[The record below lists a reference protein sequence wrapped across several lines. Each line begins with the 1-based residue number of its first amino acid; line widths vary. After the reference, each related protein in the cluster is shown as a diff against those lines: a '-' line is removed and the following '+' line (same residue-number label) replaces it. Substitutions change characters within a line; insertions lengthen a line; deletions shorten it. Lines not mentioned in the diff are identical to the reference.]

1 MVRGRTSAGVSFHD
15 IARNRPP
22 EPFRNVRPFRIG
34 TFGAAAAHATSGS
47 RCRYAER
54 LSLPLTRLTFLPL
67 TPHRVSLPLTAR
79 ASCRTRFHGRPD
91 PPPASGSLPGVDP
104 GEAMRVVT
112 GELDAFPHLI
122 ELPAAGVG
130 ADMIGRGAAHL
141 VGLHVDVQPSG
152 WRFAAH
158 EGGDERRARGMLARD
173 LDVLEEHTQGYVG
186 PLKLQVA
193 GPWTLGV
200 LARAALRRQG
210 PRRCR
215 RRPRYHRGARRRA
228 SPASRRTSRNRVPGA
243 AIVVQFDEPLIAA
256 VLLGRVPTAS
266 GFGTLRIVEP
276 PTVIERLKVVVEAV
290 TAVGATPIAHCCAA
304 SPPVGLFVEAGMRA
318 VSLDATQLTERD
330 DDELGQAV
338 ESGIAL
344 FLGLVPSLDVDPV
357 PRIGE
362 IVAPGSTIV
371 VATRLRAREPDSR
384 RRGDA
389 DVRARGLVAGVA
401 AHRLPHVPRS
411 RERVARSPGGELVTS

>member
-1 MVRGRTSAGVSFHD
+1 VSIPLPWPPGSATGV
-15 IARNRPP
+15 
-22 EPFRNVRPFRIG
+22 
-34 TFGAAAAHATSGS
+34 GS
-47 RCRYAER
+47 M
-54 LSLPLTRLTFLPL
+54 
-67 TPHRVSLPLTAR
+67 
-79 ASCRTRFHGRPD
+79 
-91 PPPASGSLPGVDP
+91 PGVDP

-112 GELDAFPHLI
+112 GELDTFPHLI

-130 ADMIGRGAAHL
+130 ADLVGRGAAHL

-193 GPWTLGV
+193 GPWTLVSSLELHYGDKA
-200 LARAALRRQG
+200 LADAGAVRDITAALAEG
-210 PRRCR
+210 IA
-215 RRPRYHRGARRRA
+215 GVAKDVA
-228 SPASRRTSRNRVPGA
+228 NRVPGA

-266 GFGTLRIVEP
+266 GFGTLRVVEP
-276 PTVIERLKVVVEAV
+276 PTVIERLKVVVDAV

-304 SPPVGLFVEAGMRA
+304 SPPVGLLVEAGMRA
-318 VSLDATQLTERD
+318 VSLDATILTERD
-330 DDELGQAV
+330 DDELGEAV
-338 ESGIAL
+338 ESGVAL

-362 IVAPGSTIV
+362 IVAPARRLWSRLGFAPENLTRDVVVTPTCGLAGSSPSWPRTAYRICREAAIV
-371 VATRLRAREPDSR
+371 LLEAPEENS
-384 RRGDA
+384 
-389 DVRARGLVAGVA
+389 
-401 AHRLPHVPRS
+401 
-411 RERVARSPGGELVTS
+411 